1 METPFFHQILNK
13 IQEVIARM
21 TNLTSLNRTL
31 IPANDAE
38 VAQTGVRL
46 ITRKGAEIDFMN
58 RKANQWFELNN
69 EAETKQ
75 FHLQYPRNRF

>member
-1 METPFFHQILNK
+1 M
-13 IQEVIARM
+13 A
-21 TNLTSLNRTL
+21 NLTSLNRTL

-58 RKANQWFELNN
+58 RKANQWFDLNQS
-69 EAETKQ
+69 EMDK
-75 FHLQYPRNRF
+75 FHNDYPRNDFQYIFLKMVTLRKMGTEP